1 MFAKP
6 RFVPGILLLF
16 VSLGHLS
23 TAQAGGLWLSE
34 YNQPTM
40 GRAAAGEAA
49 GTGDASD
56 AFFNPAAMSRH
67 EQSQLMVAGGVILPQ
82 IEFDVDQGSPVNGN
96 EDGGDAGELTPSAS
110 IYYTRPLNE
119 RWSFGIGGLAL
130 TGSALDYDDDWVGR
144 FEAKEVSL
152 IVIGAVPSV
161 SYRVTDKLSLGLAVP
176 VMYSDLELEIAVPEL
191 ITPNPIGEGKAEID
205 GDDVQVA
212 ASGSFLYE
220 FSDRTRLG
228 GRVTSKF
235 EFEYD
240 GDVQTEFLGAVGVTT
255 ELTLATIARLG
266 LSHELNDRWSAFA
279 SLGWDNWSQMNEV
292 FLSTNSGGAALP
304 RNWKD
309 TYHYGIGIDYR
320 MNDRWT
326 LRTGMAFDTNPVDDD
341 EDRTADM
348 PIDEQFRF
356 AVGAD
361 YKRDKGSV
369 ISYSLVYAD
378 YGDAELDN
386 SQLLPVAGFTG
397 EYGTNE
403 IWFFSVSYNMAR
415 GVSRR

>member
-1 MFAKP
+1 MKSMS
-6 RFVPGILLLF
+6 RSLLSLSIAL
-16 VSLGHLS
+16 VSLPVS
-23 TAQAGGLWLSE
+23 AGGLWLSE

-82 IEFDVDQGSPVNGN
+82 VEFDVDSGSNVNGTG
-96 EDGGDAGELTPSAS
+96 DGGDAGELTPSAS
-110 IYYTRPLNE
+110 IYYTRPIND
-119 RWSFGIGGLAL
+119 RWTFGIGGLAL

-144 FEAKEVSL
+144 FEAQEVNL
-152 IVIGAVPSV
+152 LVIGAVPSL
-161 SYRVTDKLSLGLAVP
+161 SYRVTDKLSVGLAVP
-176 VMYSDLELEIAVPEL
+176 VMYSDLELEIAVPAL
-191 ITPNPIGEGKAEID
+191 ITPVPGQEGRAKID
-205 GDDVQVA
+205 GDDVHVA
-212 ASGSFLYE
+212 ASGSFAYE
-220 FSDRTRLG
+220 FNEHTRIG

-235 EFEYD
+235 EFDYD
-240 GDVQTEFLGAVGVTT
+240 GEVQTEFIGSVGVNT
-255 ELTLATIARLG
+255 ELTLATVARLG
-266 LSHELNDRWSAFA
+266 LAHDFNARWSGYA
-279 SLGWDNWSQMNEV
+279 SLGWDNWSQMDEV
-292 FLSTNSGGAALP
+292 FLSTRTNGVALQ
-304 RNWKD
+304 RNWQD
-309 TYHYGIGIDYR
+309 TYHYGVGVDYR

-326 LRTGMAFDTNPVDDD
+326 LRTGIAYDTNPIDDD

-356 AVGAD
+356 ALGAD
-361 YKRDKGSV
+361 YKRDNGSV

-386 SQLLPVAGFTG
+386 SAFQPAAGFTG

-403 IWFFSVSYNMAR
+403 IWFFSVSYNMQR
-415 GVSRR
+415 GTSRR

>member
-1 MFAKP
+1 MS
-6 RFVPGILLLF
+6 RSLLSLSIAL
-16 VSLGHLS
+16 VSLPVS
-23 TAQAGGLWLSE
+23 AGGLWLSE

-82 IEFDVDQGSPVNGN
+82 VEFDVDSGSNVNGTG
-96 EDGGDAGELTPSAS
+96 DGGDAGELTPSAS
-110 IYYTRPLNE
+110 IYYTRPIND
-119 RWSFGIGGLAL
+119 RWTFGIGGLAL

-144 FEAKEVSL
+144 FEAQEVNL
-152 IVIGAVPSV
+152 LVIGAVPSL
-161 SYRVTDKLSLGLAVP
+161 SYRVTDKLSVGLAVP
-176 VMYSDLELEIAVPEL
+176 VMYSDLELEIAVPAL
-191 ITPNPIGEGKAEID
+191 ITPVPGQEGRAKID
-205 GDDVQVA
+205 GDDVHVA
-212 ASGSFLYE
+212 ASGSFAYE
-220 FSDRTRLG
+220 FNEHTRIG

-235 EFEYD
+235 EFDYD
-240 GDVQTEFLGAVGVTT
+240 GEVQTEFIGSVGVNT
-255 ELTLATIARLG
+255 ELTLATVARLG
-266 LSHELNDRWSAFA
+266 LAHDFNARWSGYA
-279 SLGWDNWSQMNEV
+279 SLGWDNWSQMDEV
-292 FLSTNSGGAALP
+292 FLSTRTNGVALQ
-304 RNWKD
+304 RNWQD
-309 TYHYGIGIDYR
+309 TYHYGVGVDYR

-326 LRTGMAFDTNPVDDD
+326 LRTGIAYDTNPIDDD

-356 AVGAD
+356 ALGAD
-361 YKRDKGSV
+361 YKRDNGSV

-386 SQLLPVAGFTG
+386 SAFQPAAGFTG

-403 IWFFSVSYNMAR
+403 IWFFSVSYNMQR
-415 GVSRR
+415 GTSRR